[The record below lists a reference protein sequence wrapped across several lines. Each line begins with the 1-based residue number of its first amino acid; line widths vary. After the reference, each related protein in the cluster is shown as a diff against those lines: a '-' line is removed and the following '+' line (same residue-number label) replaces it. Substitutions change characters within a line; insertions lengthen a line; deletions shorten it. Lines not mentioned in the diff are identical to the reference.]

1 MTNGKALAR
10 WCKAQIG
17 TSYDVMDCIKLI
29 VNGIRKA
36 DGADGESLSYT
47 CGGTNELWRSI
58 NQSGKYRYV
67 TEIVGIDEAKKRGM
81 LVPGRLM
88 VIWEPGHNEK
98 YNDEL
103 GDCSH
108 IGVYVGDADC
118 EAVHSSYTRKL
129 VATTTVKNG
138 FTHVL
143 SHRLID
149 LSESSTAS
157 EKPAAT
163 PAQPAQTDNAGSAS
177 GDGSVRQMSLIVT
190 TEKDPLNVRDSPSI
204 KGAVVGKAARGSTV
218 TAIGAVQTVVEDG
231 VSRNWVEISFKPMLR
246 RKEQTGYACVDYLT
260 GFEPAPSVREMSPVA
275 SSIDDVVVP
284 RSVMLALA
292 DAANEA
298 DVFRDDTSVTA
309 VRLRA
314 DAVNEAAVFLDNTS
328 AAAVRLLLTAAR
340 DVTAYLEGDD

>member
-1 MTNGKALAR
+1 MTSGTNLAR
-10 WCKAQIG
+10 WCKSQIG
-17 TSYDVMDCIKLI
+17 KSYDEMDCISFV

-36 DGADGESLSYT
+36 DGANGESLIYK

-58 NQSGKYRYV
+58 YQNGKYRYV
-67 TEIVGIDEAKKRGM
+67 TEIVEIGEAMRRGM

-88 VIWEPGHNEK
+88 VIWEPGHNAK
-98 YNDEL
+98 YNDDL

-118 EAVHSSYTRKL
+118 EAVHSSYTL
-129 VATTTVKNG
+129 HCVAATTIKSG

-149 LSESSTAS
+149 HSTVNS
-157 EKPAAT
+157 TPAVT
-163 PAQPAQTDNAGSAS
+163 PAQTGNTS

-190 TEKDPLNVRDSPSI
+190 TEKDPLNVRDKPSV

-260 GFEPAPSVREMSPVA
+260 GFEPAPSVRDMSPAA

-284 RSVMLALA
+284 RSVVLALA

-298 DVFRDDTSVTA
+298 DVFLDDTPAAA

-314 DAVNEAAVFLDNTS
+314 DAVNEADVFLDKTS

-340 DVTAYLEGDD
+340 DVTAYLKGDD